1 MLLLS
6 QSIGEEII
14 SILRKHY
21 KLNLKEFIAP
31 NIRDKSLFEYII
43 GVMLSQNTSDKNAIR
58 AYLNLKKIYGEIT
71 PEKILSTSI
80 EKLVEALKP
89 AGMYNQRAQRIV
101 ELAKIFTERNVK
113 EELRK
118 LVEEG
123 KLREARKYLVNLPGV
138 GLKTADVVLLMYYKQ
153 PVFPVDTHIRRVSKR
168 LGYIEKDNYETISR
182 WWMKQLKPNE
192 YLEAHLLLIT
202 HGRKT
207 CKARKPLCD
216 KCPINKYCKYYCKTI
231 I

>member
-1 MLLLS
+1 MS

-101 ELAKIFTERNVK
+101 ELAKIFTERNVE

-168 LGYIEKDNYETISR
+168 LGFIEKDDYETISR

>member
-1 MLLLS
+1 MS